1 MESAIYICPGPWR
14 DLLPPGVRPLT
25 QPREIGKRPWAALA
39 LTPQALPLPGEIR
52 CGTLLLPGEWGPPA
66 GVRAERVVTYG
77 LSPRDSLTLSSLRQP
92 VLCVQRA
99 LPRPDGTV
107 VEPQEIPLTGLPL
120 PAAELLPLLG
130 LRLLQM
136 PWGQVGKSW

>member
-39 LTPQALPLPGEIR
+39 LTSQALPLPGEIR

-66 GVRAERVVTYG
+66 GVRAERVVT
-77 LSPRDSLTLSSLRQP
+77 
-92 VLCVQRA
+92 
-99 LPRPDGTV
+99 
-107 VEPQEIPLTGLPL
+107 
-120 PAAELLPLLG
+120 
-130 LRLLQM
+130 
-136 PWGQVGKSW
+136 